1 MSGERRF
8 FRRDRLTGL
17 IAIGAVGVLCV
28 AAVVFGVGMAS
39 AKYHLAD
46 VGGWLTSSKK
56 GELVHVNGL
65 SGKVDGKVTLSGTA
79 GHKMRVIQQNGVVL
93 IVDETT
99 GVVSRVDPAHL
110 NVVQGVSYRGAA
122 GMQVVSG
129 SGAAY
134 ALDQVKGSVQRLDPM
149 TLATQGDPISLTGP
163 LGSAAIDGNATLW
176 VPVPANG
183 QAASVQ
189 NGRTGQPIGVG
200 RAGDDL
206 SLTIAAGSA
215 VVTDFT
221 TAESLVLG
229 DGGVRV
235 KIKLPSI
242 VAQLG
247 KGKVTAPPTTTE
259 GQLVPLLAGKSLIV
273 VNSGSG
279 SVSSVS
285 LQLPQHQLT
294 TPQVLG
300 QRVYIPDQ
308 TSGSLLV
315 YDSATN
321 RMAPQVPV
329 TGKPGPLEAFVKDGL
344 LWVNNPDSPKGVVVD
359 GSGAHKPV
367 QKYTGK
373 VPGGAENPI
382 PKGTDDG
389 QDNTGQDNGN
399 NGDNGNAGQDNGGN
413 DNGGKDKGGH
423 GRLPT
428 PRLPIH
434 PTLPRP
440 TIKLPSKS
448 PRPSITPPK
457 TPTAHPTD
465 TPKVTPP
472 NKPTNLRAAAQPD
485 GSIKV
490 DFQPGGG
497 GKATGYKLITPSG
510 LTATPAKIAA
520 DGPDYTFTAKGGTC
534 GTEYVFAVAATYQNG
549 NHESDVESDQSDPT
563 LSCTQPDAP
572 SGVTGTGTTQGAKI
586 SWQAPPNAK
595 GVTYRLQVS
604 GPKSYTQSN
613 FSGTSVTIPSIWKN
627 GSYSIRVTASNGAG
641 GKTASVTR
649 TLTGPS
655 HTYGIHNGGNP
666 NDISY
671 MWAQA
676 SSGSALVEK
685 IKNANSQTVVV
696 DCQKIG
702 TQYNHPNGK
711 AAFSGKLYDHLNHNG
726 HIGYMIGYL
735 PNTPHSPWQELA
747 GPTIWEC
754 AG

>member
-1 MSGERRF
+1 M
-8 FRRDRLTGL
+8 
-17 IAIGAVGVLCV
+17 IAIGAVGVLCA

-79 GHKMRVIQQNGVVL
+79 GHTMRVIQQGGVVL

-134 ALDQVKGSVQRLDPM
+134 ALDQMKGNVQRLDPM
-149 TLATQGDPISLTGP
+149 TLATAGDPVSLTGP
-163 LGSAAIDGNATLW
+163 LGAAAIDAKSTLW
-176 VPVPANG
+176 VPVPTNG
-183 QAASVQ
+183 QAASVLS
-189 NGRTGQPIGVG
+189 GRPGQPVGVG

-206 SLTIAAGSA
+206 ALTIAGGAA

-229 DGGVRV
+229 DGGIRV
-235 KIKLPSI
+235 KVKLPSI

-247 KGKVTAPPTTTE
+247 KGHVTAPPTSTE

-273 VNSGSG
+273 INAGSG

-285 LQLPQHQLT
+285 LQLPEHKLM

-308 TSGSLLV
+308 SSGSLLV

-321 RMAPQVPV
+321 RMASQVPV
-329 TGKPGPLEAFVKDGL
+329 SGRPGPLEAFVKDGL
-344 LWVNNPDSPKGVVVD
+344 LWVNNPDSPKAVVVD

-373 VPGGAENPI
+373 VPGGPENPI
-382 PKGTDDG
+382 PKGDDQG
-389 QDNTGQDNGN
+389 QDNNQDNN
-399 NGDNGNAGQDNGGN
+399 QPTSNAPAPPV
-413 DNGGKDKGGH
+413 
-423 GRLPT
+423 PT
-428 PRLPIH
+428 SAPPVPRI
-434 PTLPRP
+434 PTH
-440 TIKLPSKS
+440 S
-448 PRPSITPPK
+448 PRPRSHKPSIKPPK
-457 TPTAHPTD
+457 TPPPPKTEA
-465 TPKVTPP
+465 PKVTPP

-497 GKATGYKLITPSG
+497 GKATGYKIVLPAG
-510 LTATPAKIAA
+510 LTATPARIPA
-520 DGPDYTFTAKGGTC
+520 DGPDYTFTVRGGTC

-549 NHESDVESDQSDPT
+549 DHESEIESDQSDPT

-572 SGVTGTGTTQGAKI
+572 SGITGTGTAQGARI
-586 SWQAPPNAK
+586 GWQAPPNAK
-595 GVTYRLQVS
+595 GVTYRLQVT
-604 GPKSYTQSN
+604 GPKSYTKDGI
-613 FSGTSVTIPSIWKN
+613 SGTSVTIPSIWKN
-627 GSYSIRVTASNGAG
+627 GSYTIRVTASNGAG
-641 GKTASVTR
+641 GKTGSATR
-649 TLTGPS
+649 ALRGPVR
-655 HTYGIHNGGNP
+655 TYGIHNGGNP
-666 NDISY
+666 TDVSY
-671 MWAQA
+671 VWSQA
-676 SSGSALVEK
+676 SSKSTLVEE
-685 IKNANSQTVVV
+685 IKNANTQKVKV

-711 AAFSGKLYDHLNHNG
+711 AAFSGKLYDHITHNG
-726 HIGYMIGYL
+726 HVGYMIGYL
-735 PNTPHSPWQELA
+735 PNTPHTPWQELA